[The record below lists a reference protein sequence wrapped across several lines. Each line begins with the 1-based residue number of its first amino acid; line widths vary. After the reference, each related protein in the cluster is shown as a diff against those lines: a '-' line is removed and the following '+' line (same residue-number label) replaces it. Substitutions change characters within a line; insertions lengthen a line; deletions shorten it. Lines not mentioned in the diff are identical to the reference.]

1 MRPTLASF
9 SLSNDL
15 HFLDVVE
22 IALLFVV
29 IYAFLRFLRKTVAG
43 GIVRGPA
50 LLVWSV
56 VIGLFFV
63 VRTLKFEVLD
73 WILARTLPLFLL
85 SLVVIFQP
93 EFRHGLARLGEAK
106 LFKRFRRK
114 TDSRLDEI
122 RAVDELTAAVT
133 AFAGRR
139 TGALIAIERTVDL
152 GTYVDTGVRLD
163 AILRAETLDTI
174 FTTKT
179 LLHDGAVIVRGDRIA
194 AAGCL
199 LPLTERPHLARN
211 YGTRHRAAIG
221 LSEQSDALVIV
232 VSEET
237 GDIHVAEHGDLEAYK
252 DLDWLTGMLNAV
264 MAEKLGLAPVSP

>member
-1 MRPTLASF
+1 MRPPLATDLNGF
-9 SLSNDL
+9 SLEW
-15 HFLDVVE
+15 VE
-22 IALLFVV
+22 IPLLFLV

-50 LLVWSV
+50 LLLWAV
-56 VIGLFFV
+56 VIVVFYA
-63 VRTLKFEVLD
+63 VRTFQFEVLE
-73 WILARTLPLFLL
+73 WLLARAVPLFIL

-93 EFRHGLARLGEAK
+93 EFRHGLARLAEAR
-106 LFKRFRRK
+106 LFKRFGGRK
-114 TDSRLDEI
+114 DARPEEI
-122 RAVDELTAAVT
+122 RAVDELIAAVT
-133 AFAGRR
+133 SFAGRQ
-139 TGALIAIERTVDL
+139 TGALIVIERTVDL

-179 LLHDGAVIVRGDRIA
+179 LLHDGAVIIRGDRIA

-199 LPLTERPHLARN
+199 LPLTERPHLARR

-221 LSEQSDALVIV
+221 LSEQSDALVVV

-237 GDIHVAEHGDLEAYK
+237 GSIHIAERGELESFK
-252 DLDWLTGMLNAV
+252 DVEWLTALLSTV
-264 MAEKLGLAPVSP
+264 MAEKQGVAPVAP

>member
-1 MRPTLASF
+1 MPWILAF
-9 SLSNDL
+9 PPATEWPRQA
-15 HFLDVVE
+15 VQ

-29 IYAFLRFLRKTVAG
+29 VYMFLRFLRKTVAG
-43 GIVRGPA
+43 GIVRAPA
-50 LLVWSV
+50 LVLWAM
-56 VIGLFFV
+56 VIGVFFV
-63 VRTLKFEVLD
+63 VRTFHLDVLE
-73 WILARTLPLFLL
+73 WILARAVPLFLI
-85 SLVVIFQP
+85 SLVVLFQP
-93 EFRHGLARLGEAK
+93 ELRHGLARLGEAK
-106 LFKRFRRK
+106 FFRRFG
-114 TDSRLDEI
+114 RRAEARFDES
-122 RAVDELTAAVT
+122 RAVDELSAAIT

-139 TGALIAIERTVDL
+139 TGALIAIERLVDL
-152 GTYVDTGVRLD
+152 STYVDTGVRLD

-237 GDIHVAEHGDLEAYK
+237 GAVHIAEHGELEAWR
-252 DLDWLTGMLNAV
+252 DVDWLNAILSAV
-264 MAEKLGLAPVSP
+264 MAEKLGVVKVAP

>member
-1 MRPTLASF
+1 MPPTLSTF
-9 SLSNDL
+9 SLPTALNL
-15 HFLDVVE
+15 LDVVE
-22 IALLFVV
+22 IGLIFVV
-29 IYAFLRFLRKTVAG
+29 IYAFLRFLRKSVAG

-50 LLVWSV
+50 LLLWAF
-56 VIGLFFV
+56 VIGLFLL

-73 WILARTLPLFLL
+73 WILARTVPLFLIA
-85 SLVVIFQP
+85 LVVIFQP

-106 LFKRFRRK
+106 LFKRFRRR
-114 TDSRLDEI
+114 TDSRLEEI

-139 TGALIAIERTVDL
+139 TGALIAIERAVDL

-179 LLHDGAVIVRGDRIA
+179 LLHDGAVIIRGDRIA

-237 GDIHVAEHGDLEAYK
+237 GGIHVAEHGELEAYK
-252 DLDWLTGMLNAV
+252 DLDWLTALLNTL
-264 MAEKLGLAPVSP
+264 MAEKLGVAPVVP

>member
-1 MRPTLASF
+1 MASAVASILD
-9 SLSNDL
+9 SLRL
-15 HFLDVVE
+15 LEIVE
-22 IALLFVV
+22 IALLYLVFVT
-29 IYAFLRFLRKTVAG
+29 FLRFLRKTVAG

-50 LLVWSV
+50 LVGWAL

-63 VRTLKFEVLD
+63 VRTLEFQVLD
-73 WILARTLPLFLL
+73 WILERAVPIFLV

-106 LFKRFRRK
+106 LSGRFRRK
-114 TDSRLDEI
+114 ADARHEEI
-122 RAVDELTAAVT
+122 RAVDELVAAVT
-133 AFAGRR
+133 SFAGRK
-139 TGALIAIERTVDL
+139 TGALIAIERRVELDA
-152 GTYVDTGVRLD
+152 YVDTGVRLD

-237 GDIHVAEHGDLEAYK
+237 GSIHVAEHGDLESYK
-252 DLDWLTGMLNAV
+252 DVEWLAAMLNTL
-264 MAEKLGLAPVSP
+264 MAEKLGVAPVSP